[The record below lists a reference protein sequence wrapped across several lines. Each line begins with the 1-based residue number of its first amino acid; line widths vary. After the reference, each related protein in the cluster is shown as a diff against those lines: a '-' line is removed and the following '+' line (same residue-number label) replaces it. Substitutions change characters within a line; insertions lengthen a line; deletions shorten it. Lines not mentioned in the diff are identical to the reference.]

1 MKIRTKDKVYSLL
14 WNIDKYIKQVK
25 KHDEVN
31 GIPKK
36 HIDLIKA
43 NKHRLYV
50 DRLYKDIKRI
60 GYTKYRISR
69 DEMLE
74 LNNLYKQYRIDL
86 DMYPQ
91 YEPPKIASR
100 CMDL

>member
-1 MKIRTKDKVYSLL
+1 MKISTKDKVYSLL
-14 WNIDKYIKQVK
+14 WNIDKYIKQAK
-25 KHDEVN
+25 KHHEVN

-60 GYTKYRISR
+60 GYSKYRISR

-74 LNNLYKQYRIDL
+74 LNNLYKQYRINL
-86 DMYPQ
+86 DIHPQ
-91 YEPPKIASR
+91 YEPPRIR
-100 CMDL
+100 TFDG

>member
-1 MKIRTKDKVYSLL
+1 MKLRTKDKVYLTL
-14 WNIDKYIKQVK
+14 WNIDKYIKQAK
-25 KHDEVN
+25 KNGRVN
-31 GIPKK
+31 GIPEQ
-36 HIDLIKA
+36 HIDLVKA

-74 LNNLYKQYRIDL
+74 LNSLYTKYKIDL
-86 DMYPQ
+86 DIHPQ
-91 YEPPKIASR
+91 YQPPRIR
-100 CMDL
+100 RIDG

>member
-1 MKIRTKDKVYSLL
+1 MKITTNDKIYSLL

-31 GIPKK
+31 GIPRK

-60 GYTKYRISR
+60 GWAKYRISR

-86 DMYPQ
+86 DRYPQ
-91 YEPPKIASR
+91 YEPPKIR
-100 CMDL
+100 RIDG

>member
-1 MKIRTKDKVYSLL
+1 MQIRTNDKIYSLL
-14 WNIDKYIKQVK
+14 WNIDKYIEQCK
-25 KHDEVN
+25 KHGRVN
-31 GIPKK
+31 GIPEQ

-74 LNNLYKQYRIDL
+74 LNDLYKIYRIDL
-86 DMYPQ
+86 DIHPQ
-91 YEPPKIASR
+91 YEPPR
-100 CMDL
+100 VRRHE

>member
-1 MKIRTKDKVYSLL
+1 MKITTKDKIYSLL
-14 WNIDKYIKQVK
+14 WNIDKYIKQAK

-43 NKHRLYV
+43 NKNRLYV

-60 GYTKYRISR
+60 GYTKYRITKN
-69 DEMLE
+69 EMLE
-74 LNNLYKQYRIDL
+74 LNILYKTYRIDL
-86 DMYPQ
+86 DIHPQ
-91 YEPPKIASR
+91 YKPPRIR
-100 CMDL
+100 IHG

>member
-1 MKIRTKDKVYSLL
+1 MKLSTKDKVYLTL
-14 WNIDKYIKQVK
+14 WNIDKYIKHAK

-60 GYTKYRISR
+60 GWAKYRISR

-74 LNNLYKQYRIDL
+74 LNNLYKQYRINL
-86 DMYPQ
+86 DIHPQ
-91 YEPPKIASR
+91 YTPPSVSSR
-100 CMDL
+100 LRDI